1 MTTMKSNNE
10 HYIPALSYDQ
20 LTFLY
25 DPVVRLTT
33 RESAFKSA
41 LLAQARILLGHRV
54 LDLACGTATLTIAIK
69 QAYPHTTVV
78 GIDGDPVILR
88 QARAK
93 AQRAG
98 VEVQLDEGLSYA
110 LPYADASFD
119 RILSSLFFH
128 HLTRENKLRT
138 LTEVW
143 RVLKPGGA
151 LHVAD
156 WGTPQNVVMKIASQ
170 GIVRLDGATTKDNF
184 AGLLPEFIAQVG
196 FTNVQEMWHFNTL
209 FGTIRLHRALRP
221 GGK

>member
-1 MTTMKSNNE
+1 MKSKNE

-33 RESAFKSA
+33 REAAFKSA
-41 LLAQARILLGHRV
+41 LLAQARIYSGHRV
-54 LDLACGTATLTIAIK
+54 LDLACGTATLTIATK
-69 QAYPHTTVV
+69 RTYPHAIVV
-78 GIDGDPVILR
+78 GIDGDPGILR
-88 QARAK
+88 KARAK

-110 LPYADASFD
+110 LPYANASFD
-119 RILSSLFFH
+119 RVLSSLFFH

-156 WGTPQNVVMKIASQ
+156 WGAPQNSLMKLASQ

-184 AGLLPEFIAQVG
+184 TGLLPAFIAQAG
-196 FTNVQEMWHFNTL
+196 FTDVQETRYFNSL
-209 FGTIRLHRALRP
+209 FGTIRLHRAQKP
-221 GGK
+221 C

>member
-1 MTTMKSNNE
+1 MTTMKSNDE
-10 HYIPALSYDQ
+10 HYIPALSYNK

-25 DPVVRLTT
+25 DLVVKLTI
-33 RESAFKSA
+33 REAAFKSA
-41 LLAQARILLGHRV
+41 LLAQARIYLGHRV
-54 LDLACGTATLTIAIK
+54 LDLACGTATLTIATK
-69 QAYPHTTVV
+69 RAYPHTIVV

-88 QARAK
+88 KARAK

-110 LPYADASFD
+110 LPYEDASFD
-119 RILSSLFFH
+119 RVLSSLFFH
-128 HLTRENKLRT
+128 HLTRENKFRT

-170 GIVRLDGATTKDNF
+170 VIVRLDGATTKDNF
-184 AGLLPEFIAQVG
+184 AGLLPAFIAEVG
-196 FTNVQEMWHFNTL
+196 FTDVQETGHFNSL
-209 FGTIRLHRALRP
+209 FGTIRLHKAHKPL
-221 GGK
+221 

>member
-1 MTTMKSNNE
+1 MTTMKSKDE
-10 HYIPALSYDQ
+10 HYIPALSYNQ

-33 RESAFKSA
+33 REAAFKSA
-41 LLAQARILLGHRV
+41 LLAQAQIHLGHRV

-78 GIDGDPVILR
+78 GIDGDPMILR

-119 RILSSLFFH
+119 RVLSSLFFH

-156 WGTPQNVVMKIASQ
+156 WGTPQNALMKLASQ

-184 AGLLPEFIAQVG
+184 AGLLPAFVEQAG
-196 FTNVQEMWHFNTL
+196 FTDVQETRYFNSL
-209 FGTIRLHRALRP
+209 FGTIRLHKAHKPL
-221 GGK
+221 